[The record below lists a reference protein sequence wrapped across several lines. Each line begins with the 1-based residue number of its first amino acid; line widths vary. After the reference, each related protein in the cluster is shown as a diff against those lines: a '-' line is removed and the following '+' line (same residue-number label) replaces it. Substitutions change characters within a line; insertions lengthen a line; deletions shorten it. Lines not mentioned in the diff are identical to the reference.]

1 MSAPASSEDVYPA
14 QGYAGDVTPATACQW
29 WQAGQAI
36 LVDVRSTAELEW
48 VGFVPGSV
56 HIAWKQWPGMV
67 ANNNFDEALL
77 AAVPQDRKVV
87 LLCRSGVR
95 SIAAAQRATALGLQ
109 AYNILEGFEGNPD
122 ALAQR
127 GHVGGWRYHGLPWRQ
142 G

>member
-122 ALAQR
+122 ALAHR
-127 GHVGGWRYHGLPWRQ
+127 GQLGGWRFHGLPWRQ

>member
-77 AAVPQDRKVV
+77 AAVPKDRKVV